1 MKPRAGGLFGVWG
14 GLPSGGLGLA
24 PACLTVLLLCPS
36 RCVHGKC
43 VPLDALSYSC
53 QCQDGYSGA
62 LCNQAGAPADP
73 CGGLR
78 CLRGHCQASAT
89 KGAHCVCDP
98 GFSGELC
105 EQGQGPPS

>member
-1 MKPRAGGLFGVWG
+1 MGPF
-14 GLPSGGLGLA
+14 GLGFGLSCPHSA
-24 PACLTVLLLCPS
+24 FSVPS

-62 LCNQAGAPADP
+62 LCNQAGAATEP
-73 CGGLR
+73 CRGLQ
-78 CLRGHCQASAT
+78 CQHGHCQASAT

-98 GFSGELC
+98 GFSGKLC
-105 EQGQGPPS
+105 EQGQGPLS

>member
-1 MKPRAGGLFGVWG
+1 MGLDWLWSV
-14 GLPSGGLGLA
+14 
-24 PACLTVLLLCPS
+24 LTVTLLCPS

-73 CGGLR
+73 WGGLR
-78 CLRGHCQASAT
+78 CLHGHCQASAT

>member
-1 MKPRAGGLFGVWG
+1 MWVPWV
-14 GLPSGGLGLA
+14 GLGLA
-24 PACLTVLLLCPS
+24 LAYPHGVCFSVPS

-73 CGGLR
+73 CGGLQ
-78 CLRGHCQASAT
+78 CLHGHCQALST

-105 EQGQGPPS
+105 EQGQGPLS

>member
-1 MKPRAGGLFGVWG
+1 MMLRLGMRGTLGWGPWLGPGLSSQGFFSV
-14 GLPSGGLGLA
+14 S
-24 PACLTVLLLCPS
+24 S

-62 LCNQAGAPADP
+62 LCSQAGAPADP
-73 CGGLR
+73 CGGLQ
-78 CLRGHCQASAT
+78 CLRGHCQALAT
-89 KGAHCVCDP
+89 AGAHCVCDP
-98 GFSGELC
+98 GFSGDLC